1 MYHADTFVKL
11 NRKILDWKWYQ
22 DGTTFRVFI
31 HLILK
36 ANVFDNDFQNITVHR
51 GQLVTS
57 YGRIAGDLGF
67 YKNSNINVEPI
78 RTAIRHLK
86 KTGEI
91 TTERIQKGLL
101 ITINNYEKYQGEVMQ
116 NNQENFSAPNE
127 NTMET
132 QSEQVSLC
140 RTLEC
145 SNNENTMETQSEPN
159 HFPIKTQQ
167 YNKLNKYNKSYKSKT
182 ERQKLLLP
190 PLGLFENVFLTEK
203 EKQDLESKYPKT
215 YQGKIDRLSRYL
227 VNSRKKYVNHYA
239 VLLGWLEEDKE
250 IDESNIRVAKNSS
263 STNEMASYNIEEL
276 ENYSMFD

>member
-22 DGTTFRVFI
+22 DGTTFRVFV

-67 YKNSNINVEPI
+67 YKGDKISVQPI
-78 RTAIRHLK
+78 RTAIKHLK
-86 KTGEI
+86 TTGEI
-91 TTERIQKGLL
+91 NTEPISCGLL
-101 ITINNYEKYQGEVMQ
+101 ITINNYNTYQGESTYHSSH
-116 NNQENFSAPNE
+116 NNSANSELTGNKQEVNSQLTE
-127 NTMET
+127 D
-132 QSEQVSLC
+132 
-140 RTLEC
+140 
-145 SNNENTMETQSEPN
+145 
-159 HFPIKTQQ
+159 KQQ

-227 VNSRKKYVNHYA
+227 VNSRKRYVNHYA

-250 IDESNIRVAKNSS
+250 IDENNIKVSRNSS
-263 STNEMASYNIEEL
+263 FTNEMASYNIEEL

>member
-1 MYHADTFVKL
+1 MKISILPTIICIEIIRRYFMYHADTFVKL

-22 DGTTFRVFI
+22 DATTFRVFI

-57 YGRIAGDLGF
+57 YGHIAGDLGF

-132 QSEQVSLC
+132 QSLPNQ
-140 RTLEC
+140 
-145 SNNENTMETQSEPN
+145 NTT
-159 HFPIKTQQ
+159 I
-167 YNKLNKYNKSYKSKT
+167 
-182 ERQKLLLP
+182 
-190 PLGLFENVFLTEK
+190 
-203 EKQDLESKYPKT
+203 
-215 YQGKIDRLSRYL
+215 
-227 VNSRKKYVNHYA
+227 
-239 VLLGWLEEDKE
+239 
-250 IDESNIRVAKNSS
+250 
-263 STNEMASYNIEEL
+263 
-276 ENYSMFD
+276 

>member
-22 DGTTFRVFI
+22 DATTFRVFV

-132 QSEQVSLC
+132 QSE
-140 RTLEC
+140 
-145 SNNENTMETQSEPN
+145 PN

-167 YNKLNKYNKSYKSKT
+167 YNKLNKYNKSYKSKA

-215 YQGKIDRLSRYL
+215 YQVKIDRLSRYL

-250 IDESNIRVAKNSS
+250 IDESNIRAAKKSS

>member
-22 DGTTFRVFI
+22 DATTFRVFI

-67 YKNSNINVEPI
+67 YKNGNINVEPI

-86 KTGEI
+86 KTNEI

-116 NNQENFSAPNE
+116 NSQENFSV
-127 NTMET
+127 T
-132 QSEQVSLC
+132 
-140 RTLEC
+140 
-145 SNNENTMETQSEPN
+145 NENTMETQSEPN
-159 HFPIKTQQ
+159 HFPMKTQQ

-182 ERQKLLLP
+182 EAK
-190 PLGLFENVFLTEK
+190 
-203 EKQDLESKYPKT
+203 
-215 YQGKIDRLSRYL
+215 
-227 VNSRKKYVNHYA
+227 
-239 VLLGWLEEDKE
+239 
-250 IDESNIRVAKNSS
+250 VAFAPTRSV
-263 STNEMASYNIEEL
+263 
-276 ENYSMFD
+276 

>member
-1 MYHADTFVKL
+1 MKISILPTIICIEIIRRYFMYHADTFVKL

-22 DGTTFRVFI
+22 DATTFRVFI

-36 ANVFDNDFQNITVHR
+36 ANVFDNDFQNITVHK

-57 YGRIAGDLGF
+57 YGHIAGDLGF

-127 NTMET
+127 NTT
-132 QSEQVSLC
+132 
-140 RTLEC
+140 
-145 SNNENTMETQSEPN
+145 
-159 HFPIKTQQ
+159 I
-167 YNKLNKYNKSYKSKT
+167 
-182 ERQKLLLP
+182 
-190 PLGLFENVFLTEK
+190 
-203 EKQDLESKYPKT
+203 
-215 YQGKIDRLSRYL
+215 
-227 VNSRKKYVNHYA
+227 
-239 VLLGWLEEDKE
+239 
-250 IDESNIRVAKNSS
+250 
-263 STNEMASYNIEEL
+263 
-276 ENYSMFD
+276 

>member
-1 MYHADTFVKL
+1 MKISILPTIICIEIIRRYFMYHADTFVKL

-22 DGTTFRVFI
+22 DATTFRVFI

-57 YGRIAGDLGF
+57 YGHIAGDLGF

-127 NTMET
+127 NTT
-132 QSEQVSLC
+132 
-140 RTLEC
+140 
-145 SNNENTMETQSEPN
+145 
-159 HFPIKTQQ
+159 I
-167 YNKLNKYNKSYKSKT
+167 
-182 ERQKLLLP
+182 
-190 PLGLFENVFLTEK
+190 
-203 EKQDLESKYPKT
+203 
-215 YQGKIDRLSRYL
+215 
-227 VNSRKKYVNHYA
+227 
-239 VLLGWLEEDKE
+239 
-250 IDESNIRVAKNSS
+250 
-263 STNEMASYNIEEL
+263 
-276 ENYSMFD
+276 

>member
-101 ITINNYEKYQGEVMQ
+101 ITINNYENIKVR
-116 NNQENFSAPNE
+116 
-127 NTMET
+127 
-132 QSEQVSLC
+132 LC
-140 RTLEC
+140 KIIKKIFLLP
-145 SNNENTMETQSEPN
+145 M
-159 HFPIKTQQ
+159 KTQWKPNQ
-167 YNKLNKYNKSYKSKT
+167 NPITSQSKH
-182 ERQKLLLP
+182 
-190 PLGLFENVFLTEK
+190 N
-203 EKQDLESKYPKT
+203 
-215 YQGKIDRLSRYL
+215 
-227 VNSRKKYVNHYA
+227 
-239 VLLGWLEEDKE
+239 
-250 IDESNIRVAKNSS
+250 NIIN
-263 STNEMASYNIEEL
+263 
-276 ENYSMFD
+276 

>member
-1 MYHADTFVKL
+1 MKISILPTIICIEIIRRYFMYHADTFVKL

-57 YGRIAGDLGF
+57 YGCIADDLGF

-91 TTERIQKGLL
+91 TTKRIQKGLL

-132 QSEQVSLC
+132 K
-140 RTLEC
+140 
-145 SNNENTMETQSEPN
+145 SEPN

-250 IDESNIRVAKNSS
+250 IDESNILVTKNSS
-263 STNEMASYNIEEL
+263 PTSEMASYNIDEL

>member
-22 DGTTFRVFI
+22 DGTTFRVFV

-91 TTERIQKGLL
+91 TTERIQQGLL

-116 NNQENFSAPNE
+116 NNQENFSTP
-127 NTMET
+127 
-132 QSEQVSLC
+132 
-140 RTLEC
+140 
-145 SNNENTMETQSEPN
+145 NENTMETQSEPN

-167 YNKLNKYNKSYKSKT
+167 YNKLNKLIN
-182 ERQKLLLP
+182 Q
-190 PLGLFENVFLTEK
+190 
-203 EKQDLESKYPKT
+203 
-215 YQGKIDRLSRYL
+215 RL
-227 VNSRKKYVNHYA
+227 
-239 VLLGWLEEDKE
+239 
-250 IDESNIRVAKNSS
+250 
-263 STNEMASYNIEEL
+263 
-276 ENYSMFD
+276 

>member
-22 DGTTFRVFI
+22 DGTTFRVFV

-116 NNQENFSAPNE
+116 NNQENFLTPKKK
-127 NTMET
+127 T
-132 QSEQVSLC
+132 
-140 RTLEC
+140 R
-145 SNNENTMETQSEPN
+145 
-159 HFPIKTQQ
+159 KTQQ
-167 YNKLNKYNKSYKSKT
+167 KPNTSQIKHKKKINKIK
-182 ERQKLLLP
+182 
-190 PLGLFENVFLTEK
+190 
-203 EKQDLESKYPKT
+203 
-215 YQGKIDRLSRYL
+215 
-227 VNSRKKYVNHYA
+227 
-239 VLLGWLEEDKE
+239 
-250 IDESNIRVAKNSS
+250 
-263 STNEMASYNIEEL
+263 
-276 ENYSMFD
+276 

>member
-1 MYHADTFVKL
+1 MSIAINSSKCVGCKRCIEACPGNLVPQKMAEAAMNKDYDTFVKL

-22 DGTTFRVFI
+22 DGTTFRVFV

-67 YKNSNINVEPI
+67 YKNGNINVEPI

-116 NNQENFSAPNE
+116 NSPENFSAPNE

-132 QSEQVSLC
+132 QSERSL
-140 RTLEC
+140 
-145 SNNENTMETQSEPN
+145 
-159 HFPIKTQQ
+159 
-167 YNKLNKYNKSYKSKT
+167 
-182 ERQKLLLP
+182 
-190 PLGLFENVFLTEK
+190 
-203 EKQDLESKYPKT
+203 
-215 YQGKIDRLSRYL
+215 
-227 VNSRKKYVNHYA
+227 
-239 VLLGWLEEDKE
+239 
-250 IDESNIRVAKNSS
+250 
-263 STNEMASYNIEEL
+263 
-276 ENYSMFD
+276 

>member
-78 RTAIRHLK
+78 RTANRHLK

-116 NNQENFSAPNE
+116 NNQENFSAP
-127 NTMET
+127 
-132 QSEQVSLC
+132 
-140 RTLEC
+140 
-145 SNNENTMETQSEPN
+145 NENTMETQSEPN

-203 EKQDLESKYPKT
+203 EKQNLESKYPKT